1 MEASTGPDVD
11 IFPQRDVAMQRFQ
24 EGVDDDGVQDEDGD
38 YAIMGKSR
46 WCNFGEVGWR
56 RRALQEFPRSQ
67 HLKVRQAVWMVMVM
81 VGELDRI
88 GDQGPSSAE
97 DDKETENNK

>member
-1 MEASTGPDVD
+1 MPAGPAG
-11 IFPQRDVAMQRFQ
+11 I
-24 EGVDDDGVQDEDGD
+24 
-38 YAIMGKSR
+38 S
-46 WCNFGEVGWR
+46 
-56 RRALQEFPRSQ
+56 RSQ